1 MSEVN
6 RMNLCSQ
13 GSGLPR
19 DPKPVW
25 HAYMALQST
34 VDARGG
40 GVKVSMDECK
50 AFVQER
56 FARPTYDI
64 VMEHVNS
71 LARDI
76 IDWKREQ
83 SAKVESEKTDYERGF
98 EAGAKAM
105 CKEAS
110 TIIARY
116 IGTSK
121 ADVLT
126 ERALEA
132 VLESYKEKV

>member
-1 MSEVN
+1 MPEVN
-6 RMNLCSQ
+6 RMNL
-13 GSGLPR
+13 GSSEAGLPR

-25 HAYMALQST
+25 HAYMALRNT
-34 VDARGG
+34 VAARGG
-40 GVKVSMDECK
+40 DVEVSMDECK

-56 FARPTYDI
+56 FARPTYDT
-64 VMEHVNS
+64 VMEHING

-83 SAKVESEKTDYERGF
+83 LAKVESEKTDYERGF
-98 EAGAKAM
+98 EAGAQAM

-110 TIIARY
+110 AIIARY
-116 IGTSK
+116 MGTSK

-126 ERALEA
+126 RRALNA